1 MAENKTDPEADR
13 RELYHR
19 IRGAMQGGVARYYMD
34 HPERLLDV
42 RGAEAMENSLKGLG
56 IILKIIDEY
65 DIRKRDDR
73 VPQMPG

>member
-42 RGAEAMENSLKGLG
+42 RGAEAMENSLRGLG
-56 IILKIIDEY
+56 EMLKELDKYEI
-65 DIRKRDDR
+65 KKK
-73 VPQMPG
+73 Q